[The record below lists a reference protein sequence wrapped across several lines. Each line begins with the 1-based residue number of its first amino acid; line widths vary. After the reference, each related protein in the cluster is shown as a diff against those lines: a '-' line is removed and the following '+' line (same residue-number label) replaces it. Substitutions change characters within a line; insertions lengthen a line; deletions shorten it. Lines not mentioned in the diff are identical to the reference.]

1 MVSLFLIEI
10 YERAVVVHVFDAHTN
25 GQIYNPDGAKS

>member
-10 YERAVVVHVFDAHTN
+10 FLL
-25 GQIYNPDGAKS
+25 I